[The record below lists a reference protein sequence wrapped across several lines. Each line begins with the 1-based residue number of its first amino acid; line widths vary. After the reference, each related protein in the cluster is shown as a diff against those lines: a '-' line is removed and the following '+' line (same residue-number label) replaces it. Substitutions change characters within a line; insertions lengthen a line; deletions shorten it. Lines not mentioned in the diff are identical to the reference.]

1 MEDRI
6 RRLNE
11 IGFDVDELA
20 IVTDI
25 GGTSIYIQPKVV
37 DAGHHSRRLLRLTGL
52 DVEEGQ
58 ARRLLNDLDSFRAAQ
73 DRQGEDEELVAHDW
87 LADIYEP
94 ITRSV
99 PVAMRGKLEPAELF
113 HEILEHRWYM
123 AELAGSDIR
132 IEDAT
137 VDYVANVLPT
147 KPEEKSVLGTDTT
160 EMPILAGDTSR
171 APR

>member
-1 MEDRI
+1 MSHSTVTMVLPANSG
-6 RRLNE
+6 RLATWSAAHTLAPAE
-11 IGFDVDELA
+11 IP
-20 IVTDI
+20 
-25 GGTSIYIQPKVV
+25 TSTP
-37 DAGHHSRRLLRLTGL
+37 
-52 DVEEGQ
+52 
-58 ARRLLNDLDSFRAAQ
+58 
-73 DRQGEDEELVAHDW
+73 
-87 LADIYEP
+87 
-94 ITRSV
+94 SV

-160 EMPILAGDTSR
+160 EMPILAGDTAQAR
-171 APR
+171 R